1 MKKTLLMGVSLIA
14 TAAAAF
20 PAAAAGQWEGYYV
33 GVSAGWGE
41 DRSRYEDFD
50 DDWYGST
57 MKFRPDG
64 AVYGVQGGHNWQDK
78 NFAWGIELDFSGTSI
93 DKTDLYANQDVVPNE
108 VNWLATLRPRA
119 GFALGDTFI
128 YHTLGVAAGD
138 FDRSWTELDD
148 LIDDTWPDL
157 GDMKW
162 GLAGGFGVERAVGGN
177 WSVRAEAQALRFF
190 QDRSPL
196 NLDGYAFDI
205 DDTVFELKAGV
216 NYAFGAQGRSG
227 QYVQGQPFDFSGPF
241 AGLSLGGHM
250 ATVQLTDVDSED
262 FGSTY
267 DLLSN
272 SMTGGIQGGFN
283 RQTNGLVY
291 GVEGS
296 FNFFGG
302 DDATNVQGSEPF
314 NTSAFNWGGNVKFK
328 AGAAADNTLM
338 YLLAGYAIADYDL
351 LRESDGDF
359 WDISGTHSGFVVGT
373 GLEQALTPVL
383 TGRVEATY
391 SAFGGDTDSSPTN
404 TDRFRGAAQ
413 DVAVTAGVN
422 YYFGGARTMGTGAL
436 APANWA
442 GLYAGVDGKFAY
454 HHGVIWGRDRVG
466 QDGDYDVPSFG
477 AGAGAHLGHDWQSDS
492 FVYGVLADF
501 AFYSNDESDTS
512 PVGAGALN
520 VSSSLN
526 WMGSVR
532 GRAGVATG
540 DALFYATG
548 GIAYA
553 DADLAYEFLPAPNS
567 DSFVFDSSRFG
578 WTAGLGIEKAM
589 SDRSSIKFETLYTS
603 FGDETAFNGDT
614 CTGVIDGPCAVVG
627 YDDTIT
633 VTVGYSW
640 RWQGLQ

>member
-14 TAAAAF
+14 TAAATY
-20 PAAAAGQWEGYYV
+20 PAVAAGQWEGSYV

-41 DRSRYEDFD
+41 DRARYEDYDF
-50 DDWYGST
+50 DWYGAT
-57 MKFRPDG
+57 VEFHPDG

-78 NFAWGIELDFSGTSI
+78 NFVWGLELDFMGTSI
-93 DKTDLYANQDVVPNE
+93 ERTDIYDAQNVIPNE

-148 LIDDTWPDL
+148 LVNDSWPDL

-162 GLAGGFGVERAVGGN
+162 GVAGGFGVERAVGGK

-196 NLDGYAFDI
+196 NLNGFAFDI

-216 NYAFGAQGRSG
+216 NYAFGGQARSG
-227 QYVQGQPFDFSGPF
+227 QYVQGQPYDFSGPF

-250 ATVQLTDVDSED
+250 GTVQLTDLEFEG
-262 FGSTY
+262 FGNTY

-302 DDATNVQGSEPF
+302 DDATSEGGEDPF
-314 NTSAFNWGGNVKFK
+314 NNSGLNWGGNVAFK

-338 YLLAGYAIADYDL
+338 YLLAGYAFADYDL

-359 WDISGTHSGFVVGT
+359 WDVSGTHSGFVVGT
-373 GLEQALTPVL
+373 GIEQALTPAL
-383 TGRVEATY
+383 TGRVQATY
-391 SAFGGDTDSSPTN
+391 AGFGGDTDASPTN

-422 YYFGGARTMGTGAL
+422 YYFGGTRAMGTGAL
-436 APANWA
+436 APANW
-442 GLYAGVDGKFAY
+442 GGFYAGVNGQFAY
-454 HHGVIWGRDRVG
+454 HHGVIFDRNFDDHG
-466 QDGDYDVPSFG
+466 GDYDVPSFG
-477 AGAGAHLGHDWQSDS
+477 AGVGVHIGHDWQSDT
-492 FVYGVLADF
+492 FVYGVLADI
-501 AFYSNDESDTS
+501 AAYTNDEEDTS
-512 PVGAGALN
+512 PN
-520 VSSSLN
+520 YRSVSSSLN
-526 WMGSVR
+526 WMGTLR

-540 DALFYATG
+540 EALFYATA

-553 DADLAYEFLPAPNS
+553 DTDLAYEYLPAPDP
-567 DSFVFDSSRFG
+567 DSFIFDSSRFG
-578 WTAGLGIEKAM
+578 WTAGLGIEKSM
-589 SDRSSIKFETLYTS
+589 SNSSSIKFETLYTS
-603 FGDETAFNGDT
+603 FGEETAYDGAT
-614 CTGVIDGPCAVVG
+614 CTDEVTVPCAMVG

-640 RWQGLQ
+640 RFHGLMP

>member
-1 MKKTLLMGVSLIA
+1 MKKTLLMGVSLVA
-14 TAAAAF
+14 TAAAVY
-20 PAAAAGQWEGYYV
+20 PAAAAGQWEGYYI

-41 DRSRYEDFD
+41 DRARFEDFD
-50 DDWYGST
+50 GDWYDAT
-57 MKFRPDG
+57 VTFHPDG
-64 AVYGVQGGHNWQDK
+64 AVYGVQGGHNWQDR
-78 NFAWGIELDFSGTSI
+78 NFAWGIELDFAGTSI
-93 DKTDLYANQDVVPNE
+93 DRTDSYSSDVVVQNE

-138 FDRSWTELDD
+138 FDRSWIELDD
-148 LIDDTWPDL
+148 LVDDTWPDL

-162 GLAGGFGVERAVGGN
+162 GVAGGFGVERAVGGN

-196 NLDGYAFDI
+196 NLNGYAFDI

-216 NYAFGAQGRSG
+216 NYAFGAQRSGG
-227 QYVQGQPFDFSGPF
+227 QYVQGQPYDFSGPF

-250 ATVQLTDVDSED
+250 ATVQLTDLEYENY
-262 FGSTY
+262 GSTY

-302 DDATNVQGSEPF
+302 DDATSQFGTDPF
-314 NTSAFNWGGNVKFK
+314 NTSALNWGGNVKFK

-338 YLLAGYAIADYDL
+338 YLLAGYALADYDL
-351 LRESDGDF
+351 LRESEGDF
-359 WDISGTHSGFVVGT
+359 WDISGTQSGFVVGT
-373 GLEQALTPVL
+373 GIEQALTPVL

-422 YYFGGARTMGTGAL
+422 YYFGGPRTMGTGAL

-442 GLYAGVDGKFAY
+442 GFYAGVDGQFAY
-454 HHGVIWGRDRVG
+454 HHGTIWDRVYDDNG
-466 QDGDYDVPSFG
+466 GTYDVPSFG
-477 AGAGAHLGHDWQSDS
+477 AGAGVHVGHDWQSDT

-501 AFYSNDESDTS
+501 TVYTNEEDDTS
-512 PVGAGALN
+512 PTYRS

-540 DALFYATG
+540 EALFYATG

-553 DADLAYEFLPAPNS
+553 DADLAYEYLPAPDP
-567 DSFVFDSSRFG
+567 DSFIFDSSRFG
-578 WTAGLGIEKAM
+578 WTAGLGIEKAL

-603 FGDETAFNGDT
+603 FGEETAYDGDT
-614 CTGVIDGPCAVVG
+614 CTDEVTEPCAMEG

-633 VTVGYSW
+633 VNIGYSW
-640 RWQGLQ
+640 RWNGLQ